1 MLYEENELA
10 HALGLS
16 GGSPAVSGVS
26 IDSRTIEKGD
36 AFFALKGERFDA
48 SQFVEVAFERGA
60 ACALVAPSSVSS
72 RLFSKS
78 DEAARKFSERLL
90 QVEDAESALVRC
102 GCYARGRTSARIVAI
117 TGSLGKTSLRAMLQ
131 EILQATLQKNL
142 PVKVSASH
150 GNLNNHIGVPLSLAR
165 MARDSSYGIFELG
178 MNHAGEI
185 AKLGAWVRPHVGVIT
200 SIATVHSEF
209 FENDMEI
216 CDAKGELLEWVSE
229 AALLP
234 ATEPYASR
242 LRAKA
247 ASAGVERL
255 AFFGSEQA
263 SKNISDYIL
272 RNYVLQKFLDNPDAS
287 EDSVSVQATFPERTT
302 DAQKRG
308 QAQGQAQGRRE
319 FRWQVGGRGYARAL
333 TSLCALAVCDLLGL
347 VADELSPKLLETSAG
362 LLPPRGRGRLS
373 RLSLAQPPRQ
383 IRLIDESYNA
393 SPLAVQNA
401 LSVLSRFPPRRLAAL
416 GDMLELGAEGARLH
430 ADLASYATRCCDLVF
445 TCGSLS
451 ETLYKALPRS
461 LRGAHSKDAGTLA
474 KTLHARLKDGDTLL
488 VKGSLGSQMATI
500 VSYLEQRAVGHG
512 Y

>member
-60 ACALVAPSSVSS
+60 ACALAAPSSVS
-72 RLFSKS
+72 LS

-247 ASAGVERL
+247 EAAGVARI
-255 AFFGSEQA
+255 AFFGNERT
-263 SKNISDYIL
+263 SKKISG
-272 RNYVLQKFLDNPDAS
+272 YVLQKFLDNPDAS
-287 EDSVSVQATFPERTT
+287 EDSVSVQATFPERAT
-302 DAQKRG
+302 DAQI
-308 QAQGQAQGRRE
+308 QGQAQGRRE

-347 VADELSPKLLETSAG
+347 VADELSPKILETSAG
-362 LLPPRGRGRLS
+362 LLPPRGRGRIA

-393 SPLAVQNA
+393 SPLAVRNA
-401 LSVLSRFPPRRLAAL
+401 LSVLSRFPRRRLAAL

-445 TCGSLS
+445 TCGGLS